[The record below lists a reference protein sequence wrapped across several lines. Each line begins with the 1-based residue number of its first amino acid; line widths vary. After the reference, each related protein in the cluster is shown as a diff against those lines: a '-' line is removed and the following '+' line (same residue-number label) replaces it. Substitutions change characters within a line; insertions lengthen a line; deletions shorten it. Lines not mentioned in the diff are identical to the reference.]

1 MKLPISKANRR
12 SYARSLPV
20 NLLSP
25 SPYRKLTL
33 PPSSDARVSKR
44 PLLRPPIPSP
54 YTSFASPKV
63 IYISAKTPF
72 ISAVKRVRKLLDL
85 IDKRTVGK
93 VDLGDGRDERETLRA
108 LGEVG
113 QASGKEPEEVILKAT
128 NRAIEKAL
136 GLGLFFQGQ
145 EDVRVRLRTGSVGA
159 VDDIVVEEKSKGEK
173 GKTGGLKKKE
183 KRKRRQGEEGS
194 VAGEHDAE
202 HKEELDKDMADP
214 EAGDEDLPETR
225 IRKVSVLEI
234 GISLK

>member
-12 SYARSLPV
+12 SSAGSLPE
-20 NLLSP
+20 N
-25 SPYRKLTL
+25 
-33 PPSSDARVSKR
+33 ARVSKR

-54 YTSFASPKV
+54 YTSSASPKI
-63 IYISAKTPF
+63 IYVSAKTPF

-113 QASGKEPEEVILKAT
+113 QAPGKAPEEVILKAT

-145 EDVRVRLRTGSVGA
+145 EDLRVRLRTGSVGA
-159 VDDIVVEEKSKGEK
+159 VDDIVVEETSKGEE
-173 GKTGGLKKKE
+173 GKNGRSKKKE
-183 KRKRRQGEEGS
+183 KRKRGQREEGS
-194 VAGEHDAE
+194 AAGERVGE
-202 HKEELDKDMADP
+202 HKEELDKEMADP